1 MNAQDSRMGINIQLP
16 VQLLVEGNDDKNFFE
31 ALSTS
36 MGIDGNIQIQ
46 SFGGKDRLR
55 KFLMGFVLEPKFRT
69 VTRIGIIRDAD
80 EDTRGAFASVC
91 GSLES
96 AKLPVPDE
104 CEEFTNVSP
113 VVGIMI
119 LPGNNQE
126 GMLETLLCRTIEACP
141 ENDCIDSFIRCVEE
155 LRGCGISREHK
166 ARAHA
171 YIATQSEPHV
181 SVGVAAKKRFWNL
194 EHDEFA
200 PVRQF
205 LADLINPGRD

>member
-1 MNAQDSRMGINIQLP
+1 MNAQDSRVGIDIQLP

-31 ALSTS
+31 ALSTC
-36 MGIDGNIQIQ
+36 MGIEENIQIQ
-46 SFGGKDRLR
+46 NFGGKDSLR
-55 KFLMGFVLEPKFRT
+55 KFLAGFVLEPKFRA
-69 VTRIGIIRDAD
+69 VRRIGIIRDAD
-80 EDTRGAFASVC
+80 EDAPGAFVSVRS
-91 GSLES
+91 SLEN

-113 VVGIMI
+113 VVGVMI
-119 LPGNNQE
+119 LPGNNQD

-141 ENDCIDSFIRCVEE
+141 ESDCIDGFIGCVEE
-155 LRGCGISREHK
+155 LRSCRIDREHK

-171 YIATQSEPHV
+171 YIAMQSEPHV

-194 EHDEFA
+194 DHDEFA

-205 LADLINPGRD
+205 LADLVNPGRD